1 MTKDPTPAEALAAI
15 RESRAAV
22 ARRVGG
28 DSRTYDLIYS
38 VLVALMIGVHVFP
51 SPVGVLGSSSG
62 AVVLA
67 LLARKKAE
75 RTGVYVSEVRPRRA
89 RWVAWGLSLILLG
102 IIVAVI
108 WGSHAGL
115 WWLPLPL
122 AVVAFVA
129 SLIGLRLWRR
139 VYRAETDTK

>member
-1 MTKDPTPAEALAAI
+1 MTQDPTPAEALKAI

-22 ARRVGG
+22 ARRAGEG
-28 DSRTYDLIYS
+28 SLTWDLAYS
-38 VLVALMIGVHVFP
+38 GLVAAIIAVHVFP
-51 SPVGVLGSSSG
+51 SPVGVLGSSFG
-62 AVVLA
+62 AVGLA

-75 RTGVYVSEVRPRRA
+75 RTGVYVSDVGPGRA
-89 RWVAWGLSLILLG
+89 RWVAWGLSLFLVG

-122 AVVAFVA
+122 AAAAFVA
-129 SLIGLRLWRR
+129 SFAGLRLWRR
-139 VYRAETDTK
+139 VYRRETGQS

>member
-1 MTKDPTPAEALAAI
+1 MTEDPTPAEALAAI
-15 RESRAAV
+15 RQSRAAV
-22 ARRVGG
+22 ARRAGEE
-28 DSRTYDLIYS
+28 SPTWDLIYS
-38 VLVALMIGVHVFP
+38 GLVALMIGVYVFP
-51 SPVGVLGSSSG
+51 SPVGVLGSSLG

-67 LLARKKAE
+67 ILARKKAE

-89 RWVAWGLSLILLG
+89 RWVAWGLSLVLVA

-122 AVVAFVA
+122 AGVAFVA

-139 VYRAETDTK
+139 VYRAETGLE

>member
-1 MTKDPTPAEALAAI
+1 MTEDLTPAEALAAI
-15 RESRAAV
+15 RDSRAAV
-22 ARRVGG
+22 ARRASE
-28 DSRTYDLIYS
+28 DSRTYDIVYS
-38 VLVALMIGVHVFP
+38 GIVALMISVYVFP
-51 SPVGVLGSSSG
+51 SPVGVLGSSFG
-62 AVVLA
+62 AVALA

-89 RWVAWGLSLILLG
+89 RWVAWGLSLILVG

-122 AVVAFVA
+122 AAVAFVA
-129 SLIGLRLWRR
+129 SLVGLTLWRR
-139 VYRAETDTK
+139 VYRAETGQK